1 MKEQG
6 ANRDSHI
13 SSVVIHG
20 LSLHTFMNL
29 IHIKFRHCINFA
41 PKFNYYIMGQ
51 QYKSIIKFL
60 IVYIGL
66 CLPVTFVKMPHSL
79 ELSLHYYMDI
89 IVNSLVLDN
98 GPTIQMDK
106 FLYIGSYLLV
116 IFIKMPRSLE
126 YAQTWIFLVRNLFGE
141 FAYSFF
147 LIRSISMWTVFESD
161 TASNR
166 NSTRGFFYFCCI
178 LSMQIMTVIIL
189 RILMW
194 GI

>member
-66 CLPVTFVKMPHSL
+66 CLPVTFVKMPHLSYLFITTWISL
-79 ELSLHYYMDI
+79 
-89 IVNSLVLDN
+89 VNSLVLDN

-126 YAQTWIFLVRNLFGE
+126 YAQTWTFLVRNLFGE
-141 FAYSFF
+141 VEYSFF
-147 LIRSISMWTVFESD
+147 LIRSISMWTVLRVTLLLIEI
-161 TASNR
+161 R
-166 NSTRGFFYFCCI
+166 RGVSFICVVF
-178 LSMQIMTVIIL
+178 
-189 RILMW
+189 
-194 GI
+194 